1 MGELIRRE
9 AAAAPLAFS
18 GERLTAAISGQVEI
32 EHYHRYLLARE
43 FCRGHD
49 VLDVAAGEGYG
60 TALLAQVARS
70 AVGVEI
76 DEGAVEAARAEFV
89 RPNLRFELGDA
100 RALPLPDASVDVA
113 VTFETLEHLAEQD
126 VFLAELRRV
135 LRPGGL
141 LIISTPDR
149 DAYSPA
155 GAPPNPYHVLELTQ
169 SEFKALLGRHFAR
182 SAVAGQRALIGSVI
196 LGGGEDAPV
205 RSYERRSETVIEGSE
220 RLSRAPYLLAF
231 ASDAPLPPLPN
242 SVYIYRA
249 DLDTDPR
256 VRQEAELARLA
267 AEGATA
273 LAIARAE
280 VAESHA
286 AAAEQQVVA
295 AVARAAEGTE
305 REANAARMIAGLQQ
319 SSKELAAAAEQA
331 SVAAAAELRRVSEAA
346 AMELQ
351 HAGTLAAVRLAR
363 LQRRLELAEQ
373 RAAAAELEV
382 DQLGRLGLALQSQAA
397 RAEERA
403 ERAERETAETTHRLA
418 TEMTGHFEAQQQAH
432 LAEQRLA
439 AIEASSVWRTT
450 RPLRRVGGR
459 FPLLARGLR
468 RGAKLAWWT
477 GTLQVHRRYRVW
489 RTVRR
494 QQPQV
499 QLQPQPAPVL
509 HPATLHLSPPELPA
523 ELPVLLPPAPRPH
536 DIRIP
541 SSREPDVSVI
551 ISTYGQLG
559 VTLACLKSIADHAP
573 RCSLEVI
580 VVDDAYPGPED
591 MGALRDV
598 AGIQLVRN
606 AGNLGFLRSCNQ
618 AARAA
623 KGRYLYMLN
632 NDTELQPGAIDA
644 LADLLDSRPDAA
656 MAGSKLLF
664 PDGRLQEAG
673 GILWDD
679 ASGWN
684 YGRGE
689 DPSRPEYSYV
699 REVDY
704 CSGASIM
711 VRRPA
716 FESVGGFDEDF
727 APAYYEDA
735 DLAFRLRARKLRVL
749 YEPRSVVVHHEG
761 MSHGTDL
768 ASGVKAHQV
777 ANQARMAERWGATLA
792 RENYPSGQ
800 HVLRARDRARTRK
813 VILVIDHYAPEP
825 DRDAGSRSAMGII
838 DSLLAAGW
846 VVKFWPEN
854 RLYSPVYTTALER
867 RGIEVLDQRWPG
879 DLDAWM
885 RENGGELDHL
895 LVIRPDVAVKA
906 LPHLMRN
913 TDAVLSMY
921 GVDLHFA
928 RMRRQASLDP
938 SPKLLQDAAAMERLE
953 RRIWRHFDV
962 VIYPS
967 EEEAAVVRA
976 MAPNTLAR
984 GIVPFCF
991 DAFPPRTAPVA
1002 GHSILFVAGF
1012 AHPPNVDAAMF
1023 LMQEVIPQL
1032 EGEVGPVKVTL
1043 AGSNPTKA
1051 VRALAGLDVEVTGYV
1066 TDEELSALYDR
1077 HRVSVVPLR
1086 FGAGVKGKV
1095 VESLSR
1101 GLPLV
1106 TTSVGAQGIAGLG
1119 EVVPVHDDVA
1129 GIVAALRRLL
1139 TDDAAW
1145 MAQSAAQMAFAQR
1158 WFSRAAMRRSVLSA
1172 FEAGEAA
1179 RPRAPTIKP
1188 CSGSKLAAETLARPS
1203 QEAAA
1208 PIEIDQ
1214 TFLSLAEWK
1223 AWASEH
1229 RSVADAAAADEIG
1242 GRILRT
1248 GFIEPLTGTAI
1259 SPAEIEHAGRNW
1271 REGLTAR
1278 GLNSRMRAV
1287 LALIDEKIGARPP
1300 DKVQIFATEAVTPFA
1315 LLMRGHFARFHGAE
1329 YGADADARR
1338 ALYPIPHEDLTTL
1351 SLPSGRFDL
1360 VTTNEVLEHV
1370 PDLDAAL
1377 REIARVL
1384 KPGGWHVGTHPFFL
1398 MAEAGDR
1405 RSVLLDG
1412 EVAHLKAPEYH
1423 GNPVDRDAGSLVFE
1437 TPGWDIIGRAKAA
1450 GFRNVHMRFVASE
1463 RYGYITANIGVF
1475 VFCAQR

>member
-9 AAAAPLAFS
+9 AAVAPLAFS
-18 GERLTAAISGQVEI
+18 GERLTAAVSGQVEI

-43 FCRGHD
+43 FCRGRD

-76 DEGAVEAARAEFV
+76 DEGAVEAARAEFD

-126 VFLAELRRV
+126 VFVAELRRV

-182 SAVAGQRALIGSVI
+182 SVVAGQRALIGSVI

-231 ASDAPLPPLPN
+231 ASDAALPPLPN

-256 VRQEAELARLA
+256 VRREAELARLA

-280 VAESHA
+280 AAESHA

-295 AVARAAEGTE
+295 AVARAAEGAE
-305 REANAARMIAGLQQ
+305 REANAARMIAGLQL
-319 SSKELAAAAEQA
+319 SSKEATEAAEQA
-331 SVAAAAELRRVSEAA
+331 SAAAAAELRRVSEAA
-346 AMELQ
+346 ATELQ
-351 HAGTLAAVRLAR
+351 HAGALAAIRLAR

-373 RAAAAELEV
+373 RAAAAELEIE
-382 DQLGRLGLALQSQAA
+382 QLGRLGLALQSQAA
-397 RAEERA
+397 RATERA

-418 TEMTGHFEAQQQAH
+418 QEMTGHYEAQRQAH

-450 RPLRRVGGR
+450 RPLRRVGKR

-477 GTLQVHRRYRVW
+477 GTFQVHRRYRMW
-489 RTVRR
+489 RTVR
-494 QQPQV
+494 QKQPAV
-499 QLQPQPAPVL
+499 RLQPHPVPVL
-509 HPATLHLSPPELPA
+509 PPAALHLSPPEPHA
-523 ELPVLLPPAPRPH
+523 ELPALRPH
-536 DIRIP
+536 DIGFP
-541 SSREPDVSVI
+541 SSRQPDVSVI

-591 MGALRDV
+591 MGALRGV

-644 LADLLDSRPDAA
+644 LADLLDARPDAA

-673 GILWDD
+673 GIVWDD

-689 DPSRPEYSYV
+689 DPSRPEYNYV
-699 REVDY
+699 READY

-711 VRRPA
+711 IRRSA
-716 FESVGGFDEDF
+716 FESVGGFDDDF

-768 ASGVKAHQV
+768 AAGVKAHQV
-777 ANQARMAERWGATLA
+777 DNQARMAERWGATLA
-792 RENYPSGQ
+792 RENYPNGQ

-813 VILVIDHYAPEP
+813 VILVIDHYTPEP
-825 DRDAGSRSAMGII
+825 DRDAGSRSAMGIM
-838 DSLLAAGW
+838 DSLLDAGW

-867 RGIEVLDQRWPG
+867 RGIEVVDQRWPG

-938 SPKLLQDAAAMERLE
+938 NPKLLQDATAMERLE
-953 RRIWRHFDV
+953 RRVWRHFDV

-1002 GHSILFVAGF
+1002 GHRILFVAGF

-1023 LMQEVIPQL
+1023 LMHEVIPQL
-1032 EGEVGPVKVTL
+1032 EAEVGPVKVTL

-1066 TDEELSALYDR
+1066 TDEELGALYDR

-1106 TTSVGAQGIAGLG
+1106 TTAVGAQGIAGLG
-1119 EVVPVHDDVA
+1119 EVVPVCDDVT

-1179 RPRAPTIKP
+1179 RPQEQPIQP
-1188 CSGSKLAAETLARPS
+1188 CSGSKLDPASLAALPQTTDATV
-1203 QEAAA
+1203 
-1208 PIEIDQ
+1208 EIDQ
-1214 TFLSLAEWK
+1214 AFASLAEWQ
-1223 AWASEH
+1223 AWG
-1229 RSVADAAAADEIG
+1229 AANPTVFDTAEVDKIA
-1242 GRILRT
+1242 GRILAA
-1248 GFIEPLTGTAI
+1248 GFVEPLTGTVI
-1259 SPAEIEHAGRNW
+1259 LPAEIKHAGRNF
-1271 REGLTAR
+1271 REGLIAR

-1287 LALIDEKIGARPP
+1287 LALIDEKVGARSTHH
-1300 DKVQIFATEAVTPFA
+1300 VQIFATEAVTSFA
-1315 LLMRGHFARFHGAE
+1315 LRLRGRYARFLGAE
-1329 YGADADARR
+1329 YGADVDARR
-1338 ALYPIPHEDLTTL
+1338 ALYPIPHEDLTAL

-1384 KPGGWHVGTHPFFL
+1384 KPGGWHVGTHPFFPSTDTSDL
-1398 MAEAGDR
+1398 
-1405 RSVLLDG
+1405 RSVILDG

-1423 GNPVDRDAGSLVFE
+1423 GNPVDQDAGSLVFE
-1437 TPGWDIIGRAKAA
+1437 TPGWDIIRRAKAA
-1450 GFRNVHMRFVASE
+1450 GFTTAHMRFIASE
-1463 RYGYITANIGVF
+1463 RHGYITDQTGVF
-1475 VFCAQR
+1475 VLCAQK